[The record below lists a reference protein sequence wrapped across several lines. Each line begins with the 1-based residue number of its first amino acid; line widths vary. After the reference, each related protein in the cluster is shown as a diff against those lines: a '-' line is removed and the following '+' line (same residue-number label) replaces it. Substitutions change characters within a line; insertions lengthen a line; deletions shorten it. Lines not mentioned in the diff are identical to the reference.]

1 MKPQKIKFEDII
13 LFENDDFVVVNK
25 PPFLSTLE
33 DRQEKTNLLGL
44 ARVYVPTAQVCHRLD
59 KETSGVLAIAKN
71 PDAYRHLSIQFEK
84 RQVEKV
90 YHAIADGIHNFK
102 DQLVDAPI
110 LKLPDGMVK
119 ISKREG
125 KPAQTYF
132 SSLESYKF
140 HTLIECRP
148 VTGRMHQIR
157 VHLALLEAP
166 ISGDLLYGGK
176 PFFLSQVKRGFN
188 LKKETE
194 EQPFMKRMALHAFSL
209 HFLDLAGNELKIQA
223 PYQKD
228 LEAFVR
234 QLELNR

>member
-1 MKPQKIKFEDII
+1 MKAPRIKFEEII
-13 LFENDDFVVVNK
+13 LFETDDFVVVNK

-33 DRQEKTNLLGL
+33 DRKEKSNLLAM
-44 ARVYVPTAQVCHRLD
+44 AREYVPTAQVCHRLD

-84 RQVEKV
+84 REVTKI
-90 YHAIADGIHNFK
+90 YHAVVDGIHNFSE
-102 DQLVDAPI
+102 QLVDAPI
-110 LKLPDGMVK
+110 LKQEDGTVK

-132 SSLESYKF
+132 TALSSYKN
-140 HTLIECRP
+140 HTLVECRP
-148 VTGRMHQIR
+148 ITGRMHQIR
-157 VHLALLEAP
+157 IHLSVLGAP
-166 ISGDLLYGGK
+166 IAGDEVYGGK
-176 PFFLSQVKRGFN
+176 PFYLSQIKRGFN

-209 HFLDLAGNELKIQA
+209 EFADMEGHNLKIQA

-228 LEAFVR
+228 MQALIR